1 MLPELVAPIE
11 LPLVIQVALGEFV
24 VHATASHAPKD
35 SLLIVKVGVTVV
47 FLLVLGDS
55 RIGVYPLVLR
65 TVIEIERR
73 YGKKLNDVVSEKF
86 DSEKLQRTLP
96 KINVRKTE
104 KIEEGSILEFYG
116 KRDNRLHVAV
126 SLGGNIF
133 IQSTE
138 NQGVRISSLESAGQ
152 YLTLKN
158 IYEVI

>member
-1 MLPELVAPIE
+1 MGIE
-11 LPLVIQVALGEFV
+11 ISDL
-24 VHATASHAPKD
+24 
-35 SLLIVKVGVTVV
+35 
-47 FLLVLGDS
+47 
-55 RIGVYPLVLR
+55 IGVPFVEFGRNPKTGLDCYGL
-65 TVIEIERR
+65 VIEIERR
-73 YGKKLNDVVSEKF
+73 YGKKLNDVVPEKF

>member
-1 MLPELVAPIE
+1 MGIE
-11 LPLVIQVALGEFV
+11 ISDL
-24 VHATASHAPKD
+24 
-35 SLLIVKVGVTVV
+35 
-47 FLLVLGDS
+47 
-55 RIGVYPLVLR
+55 IGVPFVEFGRNPKTGLDCYGL
-65 TVIEIERR
+65 VIEIERR
-73 YGKKLNDVVSEKF
+73 YGKKLNDVVPEKF
-86 DSEKLQRTLP
+86 DREKLQKTLP

>member
-1 MLPELVAPIE
+1 MKIE
-11 LPLVIQVALGEFV
+11 ISDL
-24 VHATASHAPKD
+24 
-35 SLLIVKVGVTVV
+35 
-47 FLLVLGDS
+47 
-55 RIGVYPLVLR
+55 IGVPFVEFGRNPKTGLDCYGL
-65 TVIEIERR
+65 VIEIERR